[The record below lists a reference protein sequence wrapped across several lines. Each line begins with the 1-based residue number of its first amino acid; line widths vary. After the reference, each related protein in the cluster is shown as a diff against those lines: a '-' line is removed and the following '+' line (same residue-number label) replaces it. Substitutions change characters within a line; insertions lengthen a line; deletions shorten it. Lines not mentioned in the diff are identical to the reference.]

1 MVKPLHAKMFR
12 DLWRIKGQAVAIMV
26 VIGIG
31 VALQVMMSGL
41 VASLTQTRDT
51 YYERHQFA
59 DAFASVVRAPEH
71 VASQMRD
78 IVGVA
83 TIETR
88 VTGVALIDVATRD
101 LPVSAR
107 ILSLSTDNRRHLNE
121 IRLTSG
127 RRPETGQSQEVVLLE
142 SFAKA
147 HGILVGHQISVTLN
161 GSRRIFDVVGTAQSP
176 EFIYYAAPGEMIP
189 DDARFG
195 VIWIGRP
202 TLAAALDLKGA
213 FNEVLLT
220 LRRDANVDAV
230 LDGVDRILEPYGA
243 AGAYGVEDQPS
254 NRFLTEEVSGLEI
267 SAKNVPPVFMLV
279 AAFLLYIVTS
289 RMVQSEREEIGLMK
303 AFGYTDTEVS
313 IHYLQLVVII
323 ALGGALLGCVLGVV
337 LGRLTIPIY
346 TTYYKLPFLLF
357 RLELSSFLTGI
368 FTSVTVASLGGAIV
382 LRRIFRLAPAEAMRP
397 PSPPDYTKTGNFGKG
412 IIRYFDQ
419 PTRMVVRRVVRQPLR
434 MLGAVLGIA
443 AGMSLSLAMLIIYE
457 GFDEAIERTFNVID
471 RSDAFVTFAAPTST
485 KAIFEMQRIAG
496 VTRVEPIRAVPVILR
511 NGRRDYAGVITGL
524 AQEAQLFRALDADT
538 QAIALPSQG
547 VVLSVLL
554 ATILNLRVGEDITI
568 DIRQGSQP
576 VVTTRVA
583 GITES
588 LMGSPAF
595 MDIDALNR
603 LLDEP
608 NRLSGAY
615 MSINDGAQKKVYA
628 ALKNMPVV
636 AGVSLRT
643 EAQAAFQELMDQGAG
658 SARFI
663 MGFMAFAITFG
674 IIYNAARVAK
684 DERTRDLASL
694 RVMGFH
700 EGETA
705 FVLLGELAVVTL
717 VALPVGVFMGNAL
730 SYLIAAGFS
739 TDLYQIPVVFAP
751 KATGTAIAIVVGAA
765 LTSGW
770 LVKRDIDRTDII
782 SALKT
787 RE

>member
-1 MVKPLHAKMFR
+1 MVTPLHAKLFR

-26 VIGIG
+26 VIGIR

-59 DAFASVVRAPEH
+59 DVFASVVRAPEH
-71 VASQMRD
+71 VASQLRD

-83 TIETR
+83 AIETR

-107 ILSLSTDNRRHLNE
+107 ILSLTSDNQRHLNA

-127 RRPETGQSQEVVLLE
+127 RRPEAGQSQEVVLLE
-142 SFAKA
+142 SFAQA
-147 HGILVGHQISVTLN
+147 HGILPGDQISVTLN
-161 GSRRIFDVVGTAQSP
+161 GSRRMFDVVGTAQSP

-220 LRRDANVDAV
+220 LRRSANVDAV
-230 LDGVDRILEPYGA
+230 RDGVDRILDPYGA
-243 AGAYGVEDQPS
+243 AGAYGVEDHPS
-254 NRFLTEEVSGLEI
+254 NRFLSEEISGLEV

-313 IHYLQLVVII
+313 SHYLQLVVII
-323 ALGGALLGCVLGVV
+323 ALGGALLGCVLGVA
-337 LGRLTIPIY
+337 LGRFTIPIY

-357 RLELSSFLTGI
+357 RLEPASFFTGI
-368 FTSVTVASLGGAIV
+368 LTSVTVASLGGAIV

-397 PSPPDYTKTGNFGKG
+397 PSPPDYTKTGRVGQG
-412 IIRYFDQ
+412 VVRHLDQ
-419 PTRMVVRRVVRQPLR
+419 PTRMVLRRVIRQPWR
-434 MLGAVLGIA
+434 MLGAVMGIA
-443 AGMSLSLAMLIIYE
+443 AGMALSLSMLIIYE
-457 GFDEAIERTFNVID
+457 GFDEALDRTFNVID
-471 RSDAFVTFAAPTST
+471 RSDAFVTFASPASGKT
-485 KAIFEMQRIAG
+485 IFELQRIKG
-496 VTRVEPIRAVPVILR
+496 VTRVEPVRAVPVILR
-511 NGRRDYAGVITGL
+511 NGRINYAGAITGL
-524 AQEAQLFRALDADT
+524 APDAQLFRALDADT
-538 QAIALPSQG
+538 QSIALPTHG
-547 VVLSVLL
+547 VVLSAPL
-554 ATILNLRVGEDITI
+554 ADILNLRVGDDITV

-576 VVTTRVA
+576 IVTTRVA

-595 MDIDALNR
+595 MDIEALNG
-603 LLDEP
+603 LIDEP

-615 MSINDGAQKKVYA
+615 LSIQDGAQKAVYA
-628 ALKNMPVV
+628 TLKDMPMV
-636 AGVSLRT
+636 AGVSLRA
-643 EAQAAFQELMDQGAG
+643 EAEQAFQVIMDQGAG
-658 SARFI
+658 SSRFI

-684 DERTRDLASL
+684 DERARDLASL
-694 RVMGFH
+694 RVMGFYQS
-700 EGETA
+700 ETA

-717 VALPVGVFMGNAL
+717 AALPIGVLMGNGL
-730 SYLIAAGFS
+730 SHLIAAGFS
-739 TDLYQIPVVFAP
+739 TDLYQIPVASAP
-751 KATGTAIAIVVGAA
+751 QATGTAIVIVVGAA

-770 LVKRDIDRTDII
+770 LVKRDIDRTEII

>member
-1 MVKPLHAKMFR
+1 MKPLHAKLFR
-12 DLWRIKGQAVAIMV
+12 DLWHIKGQALAIMV

-31 VALQVMMSGL
+31 VALQVMMSGF

-59 DAFASVVRAPEH
+59 EVFASVVRAPEF

-78 IVGVA
+78 IAGVA
-83 TIETR
+83 AIDTR
-88 VTGVALIDVATRD
+88 ITGVALIDVATRD

-107 ILSLSTDNRRHLNE
+107 ILSLPSDNQRHLNE

-127 RRPETGQSQEVVLLE
+127 RRPEAGHSQEVVLLD
-142 SFAKA
+142 SFAQA
-147 HGILVGHQISVTLN
+147 HGILPGNAISVTLN

-176 EFIYYAAPGEMIP
+176 EFIYSAAPGEMIP

-202 TLAAALDLKGA
+202 ILAAALDLKGA

-220 LRRDANVDAV
+220 LRRDANADAV
-230 LDGVDRILEPYGA
+230 LDGIDRILEPYGA
-243 AGAYGVEDQPS
+243 AGAFGVEDQPS
-254 NRFLTEEVSGLEI
+254 NRFLSEEISGLEV

-279 AAFLLYIVTS
+279 AAFLLYIVIS

-323 ALGGALLGCVLGVV
+323 SFGGALLGCVLGVV
-337 LGRLTIPIY
+337 LGRLMIPIY

-357 RLELSSFLTGI
+357 RLEIWPFLTGI

-382 LRRIFRLAPAEAMRP
+382 LRRIFQLAPAEAMRP
-397 PSPPDYTKTGNFGKG
+397 PSPPDYSKTGNFGQG
-412 IIRYFDQ
+412 LVTYLDQ
-419 PTRMVVRRVVRQPLR
+419 PTRMVVRRVIRHPFR
-434 MLGAVLGIA
+434 MLGAVTGIA
-443 AGMSLSLAMLIIYE
+443 AGMALSLSMLIIYE
-457 GFDEAIERTFNVID
+457 GFDEALDRTFNVID
-471 RSDAFVTFAAPTST
+471 RSDAFVTFAAPASD
-485 KAIFEMQRIAG
+485 KVIYEMQRITG
-496 VTRVEPIRAVPVILR
+496 VTQVEPVRSVPVILR
-511 NGRRDYAGVITGL
+511 NGRRNYAGAITGL
-524 AQEAQLFRALDADT
+524 SADAELFRALDAVSQPIVIPT
-538 QAIALPSQG
+538 QGI
-547 VVLSVLL
+547 VLSAPL
-554 ATILNLRVGEDITI
+554 AAILHIGIGEDVTV

-576 VVTTRVA
+576 IVATRVA
-583 GITES
+583 GITHS

-595 MDIDALNR
+595 MDIDALND
-603 LLDEP
+603 LMGEP

-615 MSINDGAQKKVYA
+615 LAIQDGEQKYVYA
-628 ALKNMPVV
+628 TLKDMPMVV
-636 AGVSLRT
+636 GVSLRA
-643 EAQAAFQELMDQGAG
+643 EAEQAFQVIMDQGAG
-658 SARFI
+658 SSRFI

-684 DERTRDLASL
+684 DERNRDLASL
-694 RVMGFH
+694 RVMGFYQ
-700 EGETA
+700 GETA

-717 VALPVGVFMGNAL
+717 ATLPLGVLMGNAL
-730 SYLIAAGFS
+730 SHLIAAGFS
-739 TDLYQIPVVFAP
+739 TELYQIPVVYAP
-751 KATGTAIAIVVGAA
+751 KATGTAVVIVVGAA
-765 LTSGW
+765 LASGW
-770 LVKRDIDRTDII
+770 LVKRDIDRTEIT